1 MEDNIIIKNYLK
13 CDNENILNESTVLD
27 LYSRTDVDNKIDPA
41 KKVNTGICISLP
53 ENFYASIK
61 NKSSLVSKGLSTL
74 GGFIDKNYSK
84 EIIVLMYSLT
94 EPIKIKKGQK
104 IAQLIISNK
113 KTET

>member
-1 MEDNIIIKNYLK
+1 MEDKINIKNHLK
-13 CDNENILNESTVLD
+13 CDNENTLDESAVLD
-27 LYSRTDVDNKIDPA
+27 LYSRIGPP

-53 ENFYASIK
+53 KNFYVSIK
-61 NKSSLVSKGLSTL
+61 IKSSLASKGLVTS

-94 EPIKIKKGQK
+94 EPIKIKKGEK
-104 IAQLIISNK
+104 IAKLIVSNK